1 MEKEFDNSA
10 RNLELEA
17 ENRLIVNRIKGILL
31 RNMVNISDPSGP
43 ILDFHSPH
51 NQITVALAAITK
63 DWEDRIVDELW
74 FTVPPGLTFLSYCLK
89 IEPITKKETIE
100 RMFTSVHGNLP
111 SRIIGSD
118 NYLYEIENAY
128 LFDSNGKAV
137 KIERITRAHD
147 DDQSLDEVL
156 NSSGYSEEE
165 KERIKRVNF
174 IPIEEGDNMERTV
187 PLSSG
192 DYEQVFYYLDKID
205 SGEYK
210 PIQYR
215 LT

>member
-17 ENRLIVNRIKGILL
+17 ENRLIANRIKGILL
-31 RNMVNISDPSGP
+31 RIGVDITNPSSPITDFYDPNG
-43 ILDFHSPH
+43 
-51 NQITVALAAITK
+51 QIVVALAAITK
-63 DWEDRIVDELW
+63 EWEGTTMDELW
-74 FTVPPGLTFLSYCLK
+74 FEVPSGLIFPSYCLK
-89 IEPITKKETIE
+89 IEPTRKGRVE

-118 NYLYEIENAY
+118 NYLYEIENTY
-128 LFDSNGKAV
+128 IFDSNDKAL
-137 KIERITRAHD
+137 KSELISRLHD
-147 DDQSLDEVL
+147 DDESLDEVL

-165 KERIKRVNF
+165 KAQIKRLDF
-174 IPIEEGDNMERTV
+174 IPIEEDSEERTV
-187 PLSSG
+187 PLTSG